1 MHACFIPFYWSDSVL
16 ELASSGHF
24 WSCNNN
30 LPINKVL
37 CISSS
42 GVCLM
47 LKEGCMGLL
56 NFKDIKKN
64 PGSQDYAVF
73 LSSKKYLPGSWWAL
87 PLWTWTHSPWGKSK
101 IGAPSTWRKSASS
114 WRSWKRSDR
123 PSSGSERRVRIEGA
137 LSATTRRKTDLGL
150 VAFLGW
156 VAKARRQRDHL
167 RRAPLFCSDERSAFP
182 TPNRWS
188 WSLHQSW
195 NYQLYTF

>member
-1 MHACFIPFYWSDSVL
+1 
-16 ELASSGHF
+16 
-24 WSCNNN
+24 
-30 LPINKVL
+30 
-37 CISSS
+37 
-42 GVCLM
+42 M
-47 LKEGCMGLL
+47 LRERCVGLL
-56 NFKDIKKN
+56 NFKDIKKI
-64 PGSQDYAVF
+64 QAHRIMLFFF
-73 LSSKKYLPGSWWAL
+73 LLKKKNLPGSWWAL
-87 PLWTWTHSPWGKSK
+87 PLWTWTHSPWGKST
-101 IGAPSTWRKSASS
+101 IGAPSTWRKSVSS

-150 VAFLGW
+150 VAFLGR

-195 NYQLYTF
+195 NYQLYTFLATTTSKERNVTSPKGPISIISIPAISFFN